1 VERIVFHDGKLSK
14 GKSRLEN
21 KSSIFDPDTLPS
33 CNAVTLTPILVIVQ
47 GRVQDSSSR
56 EQKRRTLPEALPVNG
71 IVFMSYAVWWMSG
84 KRGGYFFRIESNIF
98 RYKFQEVSR

>member
-1 VERIVFHDGKLSK
+1 
-14 GKSRLEN
+14 
-21 KSSIFDPDTLPS
+21 
-33 CNAVTLTPILVIVQ
+33 
-47 GRVQDSSSR
+47 
-56 EQKRRTLPEALPVNG
+56 VNG